1 MSDLAYDV
9 IIWLEVAY
17 RNPAKVSTFDPYA
30 NSGLDQ
36 SLIRERLYEIG
47 GEHPVNKLSEEAINR
62 GLNESPNFDGI
73 HGLTCHDD
81 EGNTYFTVLVT
92 DWWPQI
98 HLDANGSLVDVIS
111 ERLDSNGIRLQ
122 KNDLFETWLSQ
133 EGAIAR
139 AQGQLHG
146 EPAVG
151 RNVVPVQLVDGI
163 LAGMVTV
170 AGYVWRTV
178 VVLEYGVYERRRM

>member
-1 MSDLAYDV
+1 
-9 IIWLEVAY
+9 
-17 RNPAKVSTFDPYA
+17 
-30 NSGLDQ
+30 
-36 SLIRERLYEIG
+36 
-47 GEHPVNKLSEEAINR
+47 VNKLSEEAINR
-62 GLNESPNFDGI
+62 GLNESPNFDAI

-81 EGNTYFTVLVT
+81 EGNIYFTVFVKRETNAAVAGKLRTPSEYSTLTLYRVQVT

-98 HLDANGSLVDVIS
+98 RLDANGSLVDVIK
-111 ERLDSNGIRLQ
+111 EHLDSDGIMLQ
-122 KNDLFETWLSQ
+122 KNDLFETLLSQ

-170 AGYVWRTV
+170 AGYV
-178 VVLEYGVYERRRM
+178 